1 MKYRE
6 LAKTGEKVS
15 AIGLGCMGM
24 SDVYGAANEQ
34 DSLAVLDR
42 ALELGINVWDTADI
56 YGIDNSNEKLLCKA
70 MKGRRDQVF
79 LATKFGFVLN
89 EGCKDGFQPGATH
102 IDGSLEYVKKAA
114 EGSLRRLGTDYID
127 LYYLHRV
134 DKTIPIEE
142 TVGAMADLVK
152 AGKVRYIGLSECNTD
167 ELKRANAVH
176 PITAVESEFSLL
188 SQDVNRGML
197 DLCKEMGIAF
207 VPFAPLSRGLMSSKL
222 DVANLDQNDFR
233 NRLPRYQ
240 GEYLTNNQSLA
251 SEFAEF
257 AARKNVSAAQL
268 AIAWVLAQ
276 GEHVFPIPGTKQIK
290 YLEENADSVDVKMT
304 TEDLVKIEELLK
316 KYPITGPRYSANES
330 KFVK

>member
-42 ALELGINVWDTADI
+42 ALELAINLWDTADI

-70 MKGRRDQVF
+70 MKGRRDKVF

-89 EGCKDGFQPGATH
+89 EGFKDGFQPGATH
-102 IDGSLEYVKKAA
+102 IDGSPEYVKKAA
-114 EGSLRRLGTDYID
+114 EGSLRCLGTDYID

-152 AGKVRYIGLSECNTD
+152 AGKVRYIGLSECTTD
-167 ELKRANAVH
+167 ELKRANAVYH
-176 PITAVESEFSLL
+176 ITAVESEFS
-188 SQDVNRGML
+188 SVSG
-197 DLCKEMGIAF
+197 CK
-207 VPFAPLSRGLMSSKL
+207 
-222 DVANLDQNDFR
+222 QR
-233 NRLPRYQ
+233 N
-240 GEYLTNNQSLA
+240 A
-251 SEFAEF
+251 
-257 AARKNVSAAQL
+257 
-268 AIAWVLAQ
+268 
-276 GEHVFPIPGTKQIK
+276 
-290 YLEENADSVDVKMT
+290 
-304 TEDLVKIEELLK
+304 
-316 KYPITGPRYSANES
+316 
-330 KFVK
+330 